1 MLSFGTSWLVLV
13 LLYYKEASDRLFVRY
28 PTHMTTL
35 DQLQPGE
42 RGTIRAL
49 KPSPVTPKLLEMGLL
64 PGREVV
70 YKLRAPLGD
79 PIAVRVSGY
88 QLSLRLDEAHLVELV

>member
-1 MLSFGTSWLVLV
+1 
-13 LLYYKEASDRLFVRY
+13 
-28 PTHMTTL
+28 MTTL
-35 DQLQPGE
+35 DQLRPGE

-49 KPSPVTPKLLEMGLL
+49 RASLLTPKLLEMGLL
-64 PGREVV
+64 PGREVI

-88 QLSLRLDEAHLVELV
+88 QLSLRRDEARLIELV

>member
-1 MLSFGTSWLVLV
+1 
-13 LLYYKEASDRLFVRY
+13 
-28 PTHMTTL
+28 MTTL
-35 DQLQPGE
+35 DQLKPGQ
-42 RGTIRAL
+42 RGVIRAITA
-49 KPSPVTPKLLEMGLL
+49 SDIAPKLLEMGLL
-64 PGREVV
+64 PGKEVI